1 MASHSHSS
9 ADDAIQIDDPESG
22 STWFVSLAG
31 SIIFVALVLV
41 LCVLYFQ
48 VSKSYQNQVAV
59 NVPVEALER
68 ARSEQKAK
76 LVTPGPWVEEVPGD
90 KAGEVI
96 RIDRQRIVIDEAMRI
111 VGTEL
116 SGSTAAGG
124 GVK

>member
-9 ADDAIQIDDPESG
+9 AAEAIQLDDPEAG
-22 STWFVSLAG
+22 STWFISLA
-31 SIIFVALVLV
+31 STIIFIALVLV

-48 VSKSYQNQVAV
+48 VSKNYKNEVAV

-68 ARSEQKAK
+68 ARTAQKSK
-76 LVTPGPWVEEVPGD
+76 LLSPGPWVEETPGD
-90 KAGEVI
+90 KAGEIV
-96 RIDRQRIVIDEAMRI
+96 RIDRQRIAIDEAMRI

>member
-9 ADDAIQIDDPESG
+9 ADDAIQLDDPEAG
-22 STWFVSLAG
+22 STWFFSLAG
-31 SIIFVALVLV
+31 TIIFVAIVLV

-59 NVPVEALER
+59 NVPVAALEE
-68 ARSEQKAK
+68 ARTSQKAK
-76 LVTPGPWVEEVPGD
+76 LVSPGPWVEETPGE

-96 RIDRQRIVIDEAMRI
+96 RVERQRIAIDEAMRI

-116 SGSTAAGG
+116 SGATASGG
-124 GVK
+124 GSK